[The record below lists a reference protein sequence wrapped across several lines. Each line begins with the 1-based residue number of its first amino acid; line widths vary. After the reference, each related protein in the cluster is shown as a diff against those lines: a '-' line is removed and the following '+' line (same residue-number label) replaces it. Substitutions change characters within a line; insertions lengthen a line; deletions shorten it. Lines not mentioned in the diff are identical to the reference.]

1 MSRQDLRVHGAV
13 PGVAAALG
21 AASRT
26 PAREPGMPRTAGA
39 GTEKRGK
46 HEQKNE
52 VSFGK
57 HENKPKEYPQQQGSS
72 GRATFVRTWRMRQC
86 ACSYPL
92 RSNVRLI
99 AHQIMHISSSA

>member
-1 MSRQDLRVHGAV
+1 MTVSCLVSRQDLRVHGAV

-57 HENKPKEYPQQQGSS
+57 HEKHDNFKENKRKVK
-72 GRATFVRTWRMRQC
+72 RKRMDEVKQ
-86 ACSYPL
+86 
-92 RSNVRLI
+92 
-99 AHQIMHISSSA
+99 SA